1 MDNNQYFCLRQDTVE
16 AIQNFPPSNKP
27 SRTVNFYLRDGSARS
42 CITVIG
48 NEFYALPGDTKY
60 FEPAD
65 IVMVEEYSD

>member
-1 MDNNQYFCLRQDTVE
+1 M
-16 AIQNFPPSNKP
+16 
-27 SRTVNFYLRDGSARS
+27 VNFYLRDGSARS